1 MQYNTDRK
9 DVVMPEY
16 GRNVQ
21 KLVQFAMGI
30 EDKKKRQ
37 DAVEQIIIL
46 MEQINPNSKSV
57 GDYHHKLWDHLF
69 IISDFQL
76 ECDSPYPKPTRETV
90 FKKPEKFPYP
100 KQKIKYRHYGKNIE
114 RMMNRA
120 IAMEDP
126 EKKEGYTE
134 LIGSFMK
141 RTYES
146 YHNEPVND
154 AIIKEDLVRMSGGAL
169 SLQEDQRIIVK
180 GGSPIRRNRN
190 NRKGGKRNN
199 NNNRRKNNNK
209 KNYRR

>member
-1 MQYNTDRK
+1 MQYNTDRTN
-9 DVVMPEY
+9 VVMPEY

-21 KLVQFAMGI
+21 KLVQFAMDL
-30 EDKKKRQ
+30 EDKTKRQ
-37 DAVEQIIIL
+37 DAVEQIIKL
-46 MEQINPNSKSV
+46 MEQVNPNSKNV
-57 GDYHHKLWDHLF
+57 ADYRNKLWDHLF

-76 ECDSPYPKPTRETV
+76 DCDSPYPKPTKESV

-114 RMMNRA
+114 RMIERA
-120 IAMEDP
+120 AAMEDP

-154 AIIKEDLVRMSGGAL
+154 TIIKEDLVRMSDGRL

-180 GGSPIRRNRN
+180 GGSPIRRKKN
-190 NRKGGKRNN
+190 NWKGGKRNN

-209 KNYRR
+209 RYKR